1 MSDKINA
8 SIVLILR
15 GNMKRLRLQLEASEE
30 WDGFDAH
37 RILNDIGNE
46 AYDLLAKP
54 RNLTAQQH
62 DFGFIDHRRLPAFPR
77 GGRVHLPAPS
87 RA

>member
-8 SIVLILR
+8 SIALILR
-15 GNMKRLRLQLEASEE
+15 GNMKRLRLQLEAGEE

-46 AYDLLAKP
+46 AYDLLGAIESYLS
-54 RNLTAQQH
+54 RQNITEGTA
-62 DFGFIDHRRLPAFPR
+62 
-77 GGRVHLPAPS
+77 
-87 RA
+87 